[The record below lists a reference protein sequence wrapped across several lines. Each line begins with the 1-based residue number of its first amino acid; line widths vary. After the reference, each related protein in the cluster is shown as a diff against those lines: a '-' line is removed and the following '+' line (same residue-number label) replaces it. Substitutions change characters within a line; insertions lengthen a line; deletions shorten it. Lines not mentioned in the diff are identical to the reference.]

1 MKSIHT
7 KLKPFHL
14 RTSLKSKIRKKHSPH
29 IDSKSE
35 HRPFS
40 YTSGAFA
47 SSTFARSTGM
57 PGKSKITF
65 IYVDIIDR
73 LDNANGAT
81 LRSTQILKALKQLGD
96 VECIWLGKQEQYD
109 FQKYFSSKNLGKD
122 SIFLEKRIKHHYF
135 SAKLKSNGWTLT
147 QKEKNRFRKRFF
159 SNGTSTDSCP
169 TSSLSHNDREKNIVN
184 FPNKTTNTAVY
195 PCVKK
200 ILFVRFSLLF
210 PFLQEALTYLQ
221 RQKQAENFQ
230 YWLDIDMRSSWLSE
244 QVWTW
249 NRSLKNRYFFFRA
262 IKEKKIETMI
272 SKFPFKIFFSSL
284 LEKNNFIQTHTA
296 KNICLS
302 VWLPNPLDED
312 CDAMPLPIDS
322 SSKTDIS
329 KKMEAPIFGSNQHAQ
344 LSTKQTTH
352 ENKLVSNHPQK
363 KYILFFGDLT
373 SQVNIQAL
381 NFLLGNIMPN
391 LDDFFSQKKWQ
402 LLIAGLTG
410 RKAKYDTEKKA
421 QTPLEQKIIASSK
434 PFSNVYFLG
443 QVQQIDSLIAYCTAL
458 FLPLPFF
465 AGIPTRILQAGK
477 HGKPIL
483 ASQNVCDSCSINY
496 LWNIGEISAA
506 NKQTSAMEIAK
517 NTEFIL
523 TNNSTKKFQAQGKAL
538 QKEVYQKHNFDLFVE
553 RLSGCL

>member
-1 MKSIHT
+1 MKSIRT

-14 RTSLKSKIRKKHSPH
+14 RTSHKPKIRKKHSPH

-35 HRPFS
+35 HHPFS
-40 YTSGAFA
+40 YTSSTFT
-47 SSTFARSTGM
+47 SSTFARSTSM
-57 PGKSKITF
+57 PGKSKTTF

-81 LRSTQILKALKQLGD
+81 LRSTQILKALKQLGN

-122 SIFLEKRIKHHYF
+122 SIFLGKRIKHHYF
-135 SAKLKSNGWTLT
+135 SAKLKSNGWILT

-169 TSSLSHNDREKNIVN
+169 PSSLSQNDREKKIVN
-184 FPNKTTNTAVY
+184 FSKRTTNTAVY
-195 PCVKK
+195 PCIKK

-284 LEKNNFIQTHTA
+284 LEKNNFIQTHAA

-312 CDAMPLPIDS
+312 CDATSTPIDS

-344 LSTKQTTH
+344 FSTKQTTH
-352 ENKLVSNHPQK
+352 ENTLFSNNPQK

-381 NFLLGNIMPN
+381 NFLLENVMPN

-410 RKAKYDTEKKA
+410 RKAKYDTEKKS
-421 QTPLEQKIIASSK
+421 QNPLEQKIIASSK
-434 PFSNVYFLG
+434 PFSNVFFLG

-517 NTEFIL
+517 NTKFIL
-523 TNNSTKKFQAQGKAL
+523 TNNSTKKFQTQGKAL